1 MEEGGLALSFTRQSF
16 FYFHRRGN
24 LAAHD
29 FLKVGCAF
37 AGEFDFFGDLSG
49 GHIIAIFDQGIMF
62 FLQSHDVHIV
72 ERLELFDHLE
82 VDIGLF
88 LEVFLQVF
96 LRFAEACQMGI
107 DHIGNPTSVLFAFIG
122 KVCEVL
128 FDDILHIAAWDVADR
143 ALEGAC

>member
-1 MEEGGLALSFTRQSF
+1 MEEGGLALSFTRRSF
-16 FYFHRRGN
+16 FHFNECGN

-49 GHIIAIFDQGIMF
+49 GNIIAIFDQGIMF
-62 FLQSHDVHIV
+62 FLQSHDVHIA

-82 VDIGLF
+82 IDLGLF
-88 LEVFLQVF
+88 LKVFLQVF

-107 DHIGNPTSVLFAFIG
+107 DHIGNTTSVLFAFID
-122 KVCEVL
+122 KACEVL
-128 FDDILHIAAWDVADR
+128 FDDIPHIAAWNVAD
-143 ALEGAC
+143 